1 LGIALPPSPPDSAET
16 ESSLIAR
23 AQAARLVHAIL
34 KRGLSFDEAFGASLD
49 TGPLAEVPA
58 RGRRLCYAIIATTL
72 RRKGQI
78 DRELH
83 ALLAKPL
90 PKSAGLAPE
99 ILAITAAQILFMRIP
114 SHAAVADAVRMAK
127 ADNRAK
133 HFAGVINAVGRRLAS
148 LPPGEANPQDPSIN
162 TPAWLFERWV
172 QTYGRPTA
180 LEIARA
186 HLFEAPLDVT
196 VRGDPALWAERLGGE
211 HAGGQTV
218 RLRDHHG
225 AIADLPGY
233 ADGQWWIQDEAAS
246 LPARLL
252 GPVEGR
258 RVLDLCAAPG
268 GKTAQLASAGAHVT
282 AVDRSPAR
290 LALMRQNM
298 ERLKLDADLV
308 LSDVLQF
315 EPSSL
320 FDAVLVDAPCF
331 ATGII
336 RRHPD
341 IPYHRHP
348 DQLTELADLQ
358 RRMLRKAAT
367 LVHKG
372 GTLVFCTCS
381 IEPEEGEH
389 HLDHLP
395 AGLKLWPLSPQD
407 APIPERF
414 IDSRGCMRTTP
425 DQGLDGFF
433 AMRLERL

>member
-1 LGIALPPSPPDSAET
+1 MGIALQRSPPDS

-23 AQAARLVHAIL
+23 AEAARLLHAIL
-34 KRGLSFDEAFGASLD
+34 KRGIPLDEAFGASLD
-49 TGPLAEVPA
+49 EGALARVPP
-58 RGRRLCYAIIATTL
+58 RDRRLCHAIIATTL

-78 DRELH
+78 DRELRD
-83 ALLAKPL
+83 LLAKPL

-114 SHAAVADAVRMAK
+114 PHAAVAEAVRMAK
-127 ADNRAK
+127 ADNRAQ
-133 HFAGVINAVGRRLAS
+133 HFAGVVNAVGRRLAS
-148 LPPGEANPQDPSIN
+148 LPPGETNPEDLSIN
-162 TPAWLFERWV
+162 TPAWLFERWAR
-172 QTYGRPTA
+172 TYGRPTA
-180 LEIARA
+180 SEIARA
-186 HLFEAPLDVT
+186 HLSEAPLDIT
-196 VRGDPALWAERLGGE
+196 VRGDAILWAERLDGE
-211 HAGGQTV
+211 HAGGQTI
-218 RLRDHHG
+218 RLRNPHG
-225 AIADLPGY
+225 AIADLPGFT
-233 ADGQWWIQDEAAS
+233 DGQWWIQDEAAS
-246 LPARLL
+246 WPAGLL
-252 GPVEGR
+252 GPVQGR

-290 LALMRQNM
+290 LDLLRQNM
-298 ERLKLDADLV
+298 ERLKLHADLV
-308 LSDVLQF
+308 LSDVLRY

-341 IPYHRHP
+341 IPYQRHS
-348 DQLTELADLQ
+348 DQLLALTDIQ

-367 LVHKG
+367 LVPSG
-372 GTLVFCTCS
+372 GTVVFCTCS

-395 AGLKLWPLSPQD
+395 SDLKLWPLSSQD
-407 APIPERF
+407 SPIPRRF
-414 IDSRGCMRTTP
+414 IDSKGCMRSRP